1 MGPTLFSFLMCV
13 HEDNPFIDNAI
24 QSVLEQDYNDFEFII
39 VANNCSNSLYERLS
53 CLDDSR
59 IRLFRTSIGQLSFN
73 LNYGVDK
80 AKGKYIVRMDSD
92 DICLST
98 RLSVCEKYAHGD
110 YDVIAFSAEIIDQN
124 DCLIGER
131 IIGSENEKKL
141 LYKNPII
148 HPAVMIKRE
157 SLIKARGY
165 LGGFQSEDYDL
176 WLRMYHSSFKF
187 HFSNEIVLKYRIH
200 NTQSKG
206 ALLPYCEVSGYFIR
220 NFLLYLKFEYFWGF
234 VIASIKRFIR

>member
-1 MGPTLFSFLMCV
+1 MKPTFFSFLMCV
-13 HEDNPFIDNAI
+13 HEDNPFLDKAI
-24 QSVLEQDYNDFEFII
+24 RSVLDQDCNDFEFII
-39 VANNCSNSLYERLS
+39 VANNCSDNLYDRLS
-53 CLDDSR
+53 NFDDVR

-80 AKGKYIVRMDSD
+80 AKGEYIIRMDSD
-92 DICLST
+92 DICLSS
-98 RLSVCEKYAHGD
+98 RLSTCKRYSTGE
-110 YDVIAFSAEIIDQN
+110 YDVVAFSAEIIDQN
-124 DCLIGER
+124 DCFIGKR
-131 IIGSENEKKL
+131 IIGSENERNL

-176 WLRMYHSSFKF
+176 WLRMYRSSFKF
-187 HFSNEIVLKYRIH
+187 HFSNEVVLRYRIH
-200 NTQSKG
+200 NAQSKG

-220 NFLLYLKFEYFWGF
+220 DFLLYFKFRYFWGF
-234 VIASIKRFIR
+234 VIASVKRFIR